1 MEQVP
6 ARDRPRERL
15 ARHGPSTL
23 GDRELLAL
31 LLGTGGVPGSGAHE
45 LAERLLARF
54 GSVAALSRATVAEL
68 ASLKGVG
75 SAKASCLVAGFELAR
90 RCDGAAPTRIG
101 STSDI
106 AELAAPLLRG
116 RDRERLLVISCD
128 AGNRVLGTDI
138 VSEGAADHAL
148 LPIREVLVAVL
159 RRDGRRFALAHNHP
173 SGDVAP
179 SADDLTATLSAAAAA
194 KAAGLDLL
202 DHIVLTDTTW
212 QRITTPH

>member
-15 ARHGPSTL
+15 ARHGPGAL

-68 ASLKGVG
+68 ASIKGVG

-90 RCDGAAPTRIG
+90 RCDGAAPTRIAV
-101 STSDI
+101 TSDI

-116 RDRERLLVISCD
+116 RDRERLLVITCD
-128 AGNRVLGTDI
+128 AGNRVIGTDI

-148 LPIREVLVAVL
+148 MPIREVLVAVL

-173 SGDVAP
+173 SGNVSPSAQDVA
-179 SADDLTATLSAAAAA
+179 ATHALQHAARTA
-194 KAAGLDLL
+194 GVELL
-202 DHIVLTDTTW
+202 DHIVLTDTAW
-212 QRITTPH
+212 QRITAPR